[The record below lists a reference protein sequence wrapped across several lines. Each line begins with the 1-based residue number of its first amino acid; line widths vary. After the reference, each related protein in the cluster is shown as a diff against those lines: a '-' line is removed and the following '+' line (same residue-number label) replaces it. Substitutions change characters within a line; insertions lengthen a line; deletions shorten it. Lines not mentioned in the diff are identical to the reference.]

1 MKQCSYCISNLIIDK
16 LLMVLK
22 HFQFDQNVELAVGK
36 QRLPVLNR
44 SHLYSFR
51 TNASAQ
57 NQIALCFCLPGFI
70 KGYPFPFCFSK
81 RRNSLV
87 SLIVV

>member
-22 HFQFDQNVELAVGK
+22 HLQFDQNVELAVGK

-57 NQIALCFCLPGFI
+57 NQIALFLFARI
-70 KGYPFPFCFSK
+70 YK
-81 RRNSLV
+81 RLSV
-87 SLIVV
+87 SVLFQQKTQ